1 MGTAGIVSGI
11 SLSRHPNAGS
21 YGLRVYEY
29 SFSLGAH
36 YAHQSVQAL
45 NEGKGGTVTY
55 KKKSGRPGCEFE
67 EVGTVLVL
75 LVHDVLEVVGAPSR
89 ALRRPQQLS
98 KPSAAHLA
106 RIVHRPPEEVKRIK
120 QVVLVVAH
128 C

>member
-1 MGTAGIVSGI
+1 MFPGA
-11 SLSRHPNAGS
+11 
-21 YGLRVYEY
+21 RVVN
-29 SFSLGAH
+29 SKSSVRPRPRAH
-36 YAHQSVQAL
+36 LEVA
-45 NEGKGGTVTY
+45 
-55 KKKSGRPGCEFE
+55 

-75 LVHDVLEVVGAPSR
+75 LVNDVLDVVGAPSR

-120 QVVLVVAH
+120 QVVVAH